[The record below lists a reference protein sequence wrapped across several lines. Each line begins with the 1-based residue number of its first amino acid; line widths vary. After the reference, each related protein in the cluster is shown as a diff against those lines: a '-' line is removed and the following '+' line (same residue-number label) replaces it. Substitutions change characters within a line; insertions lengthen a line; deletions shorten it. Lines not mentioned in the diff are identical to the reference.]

1 MEKDKKINKWFTLIE
16 LLITIVIIGLV
27 FTIGYNAVLSII
39 NSSKET
45 ITSSI
50 MASLDNPNGII
61 NEYYAKQ
68 LVDSELFEERIN
80 KFNEVT
86 KQDIINVSKKVS
98 IYSILTLEKGEDNED
113 N

>member
-1 MEKDKKINKWFTLIE
+1 
-16 LLITIVIIGLV
+16 
-27 FTIGYNAVLSII
+27 
-39 NSSKET
+39 
-45 ITSSI
+45 

>member
-1 MEKDKKINKWFTLIE
+1 
-16 LLITIVIIGLV
+16 
-27 FTIGYNAVLSII
+27 
-39 NSSKET
+39 
-45 ITSSI
+45 

-68 LVDSELFEERIN
+68 LVDSGLFEERIN

-86 KQDIINVSKKVS
+86 KQDIINFSKKVS